1 MLVCLSLPENTG
13 LLIHHGEKTIQV
25 CDIQTASQMYQRME
39 ILQCLGQEKVLAVLN
54 LLYLMCHN
62 LLGMRFDAVMVLMLT
77 VKEKKL

>member
-1 MLVCLSLPENTG
+1 MVK
-13 LLIHHGEKTIQV
+13 KTIQV

-62 LLGMRFDAVMVLMLT
+62 LLGMRFDAVMVLMFA
-77 VKEKKL
+77 VKEKNCNGPLVQDGQLPHA